1 MLNNQE
7 NIMTIKN
14 QVVEI
19 VSTIFRDLMGENFTQ
34 ENLNLFLSRNEDIIE
49 MMLLSNVSI
58 LEILD
63 MIFTSD
69 MKEAWLSLD

>member
-19 VSTIFRDLMGENFTQ
+19 ASTIFRELMGENFTQ
-34 ENLNLFLSRNEDIIE
+34 ESLNLFLSRNEDIIL
-49 MMLLSNVSI
+49 MMLMSNVSI
-58 LEILD
+58 VEILD
-63 MIFTSD
+63 MIFYTN
-69 MKEAWLSLD
+69 EE

>member
-19 VSTIFRDLMGENFTQ
+19 VSTIFRQLMGENFTQ

-49 MMLLSNVSI
+49 MMLMSNVSI
-58 LEILD
+58 VEILD
-63 MIFTSD
+63 MIFY
-69 MKEAWLSLD
+69 K

>member
-7 NIMTIKN
+7 NIMKN

-19 VSTIFRDLMGENFTQ
+19 VSTIFRELMGENFTQ

-58 LEILD
+58 VEILD
-63 MIFTSD
+63 MIFY
-69 MKEAWLSLD
+69 K

>member
-19 VSTIFRDLMGENFTQ
+19 VSIIYMELMGENFTQ
-34 ENLNLFLSRNEDIIE
+34 DNLNLFLSRNADIIE
-49 MMLLSNVSI
+49 MMLISNVSI
-58 LEILD
+58 DEILD
-63 MIFTSD
+63 MIFLR
-69 MKEAWLSLD
+69 K

>member
-19 VSTIFRDLMGENFTQ
+19 VSNIFRELMGKNFTQ
-34 ENLNLFLSRNEDIIE
+34 DNLNLFLSRNEDIIE

-58 LEILD
+58 VEILD
-63 MIFTSD
+63 MIFY
-69 MKEAWLSLD
+69 K

>member
-19 VSTIFRDLMGENFTQ
+19 VSTIFRELMGENFTQ
-34 ENLNLFLSRNEDIIE
+34 ESLNLFLSRNEDIIE

-58 LEILD
+58 VEILD
-63 MIFTSD
+63 MIFY
-69 MKEAWLSLD
+69 K

>member
-19 VSTIFRDLMGENFTQ
+19 VSTIFRELMGENFTQ

-58 LEILD
+58 VEILD
-63 MIFTSD
+63 MIFY
-69 MKEAWLSLD
+69 K

>member
-19 VSTIFRDLMGENFTQ
+19 VSNIFRELMGENFTQ
-34 ENLNLFLSRNEDIIE
+34 DNLNLFLSRNEDIIE

-58 LEILD
+58 VEILD
-63 MIFTSD
+63 MIFY
-69 MKEAWLSLD
+69 KWGVRW

>member
-19 VSTIFRDLMGENFTQ
+19 VSTIFRELMGENFTQ
-34 ENLNLFLSRNEDIIE
+34 ENLNLFLSRNEDIIL
-49 MMLLSNVSI
+49 MMLMSNVSI
-58 LEILD
+58 VEILD
-63 MIFTSD
+63 MIFYTS
-69 MKEAWLSLD
+69 EE